1 MQRLKIILWA
11 NGRQSAEISA
21 YHSHFAVLC
30 VFTVKVNAPWRSLF
44 LYSSGLVITII
55 TASFSRAHSSTFP
68 GRWQLRFGKQLL
80 SFLHFQQYVVH
91 FRANI
96 VSRTRKNFELI
107 KGALFLLDLVFVHS
121 APMQYRQYHSASQ
134 KSTSF
139 CFHHR
144 HGVACTF
151 YQSQPIRYP
160 LGFVGAQ
167 FFLGARMATAG
178 RNLKVHFA
186 NHFHNFSFHLFMIT
200 VFPLF
205 FSTFKRLSAKYRRHH
220 TW

>member
-1 MQRLKIILWA
+1 M
-11 NGRQSAEISA
+11 
-21 YHSHFAVLC
+21 
-30 VFTVKVNAPWRSLF
+30 
-44 LYSSGLVITII
+44 
-55 TASFSRAHSSTFP
+55 
-68 GRWQLRFGKQLL
+68 
-80 SFLHFQQYVVH
+80 
-91 FRANI
+91 
-96 VSRTRKNFELI
+96 SRTRKNFELI
-107 KGALFLLDLVFVHS
+107 KGALFLLDLMFVHS
-121 APMQYRQYHSASQ
+121 ATMQYRQYHSALQ

-139 CFHHR
+139 YFHRR
-144 HGVACTF
+144 HSVACTF

-205 FSTFKRLSAKYRRHH
+205 FPLSKGSQQNIVVIILGKRAKGFREVRNGKLKK
-220 TW
+220 TA